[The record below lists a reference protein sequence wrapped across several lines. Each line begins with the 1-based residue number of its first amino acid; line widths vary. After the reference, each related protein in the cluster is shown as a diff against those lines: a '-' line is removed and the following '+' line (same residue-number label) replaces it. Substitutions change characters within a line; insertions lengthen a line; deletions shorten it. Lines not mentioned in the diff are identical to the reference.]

1 MYSNEKKGF
10 SLLDLIVK
18 IIFAALFIFILV
30 WLFQKK
36 VPNMAPFYS
45 NVFRE
50 NIAYMQSA
58 GESYFTDDKMPKEIG
73 QEEKITLDS
82 MIQRKLIIPFVD
94 EDGNACN
101 VYESY
106 VSMTKT
112 DLGYELK
119 TNLVCPK
126 ESDYT
131 IKILGC
137 HTYCKDAACSKKCRV
152 EQITQYQFKKKVTST
167 TTKYSCPSGYT
178 LDGKKC
184 TKKVLVDTKS
194 AEHTTTT
201 PHEIVEPATL
211 VVVGSKCVSADRIT
225 NKSYTEKLTNKEYTT
240 KVTNKEY
247 TDKVSGKEY
256 TEKLTNKSYTDK
268 ITTTTPATTKKEP
281 YTCQKTKTE
290 RRCTTTYQSYS
301 YSCNCSGSWYHGQY
315 VTSCST
321 CSGSTP
327 VESCSDVSVP
337 YNDTCYKDVTVP
349 GSTTYSCP
357 SGYTKEGSGSSLKC
371 YKNTYS
377 CPSGYTKEGSGSSLK
392 CYKTT
397 YSCPSGY
404 TKEGSGSSLKCYK
417 NTYSCPSGYT
427 NEGSGSSLKC
437 YKNTYSCPSGYTKE
451 GSGSSLKCYKNTY
464 SCPSG
469 YAFDPSKS
477 QTLCYKCTDG
487 SQYYTCPDKTYTLD
501 GNKCKKTITD
511 TTTDLRCDSGYVLEG
526 NKCNKYSTDTKD
538 ATGKKETKTSWKYKW
553 SEKTSLSGWTKTG
566 KTKTVKGK
574 EICE

>member
-50 NIAYMQSA
+50 NIAYMQEA

-73 QEEKITLDS
+73 QEEKISLDS

-137 HTYCKDAACSKKCRV
+137 HTYCKDSACSKRCHV
-152 EQITQYQFKKKVTST
+152 EKITEYEFKKQET
-167 TTKYSCPSGYT
+167 TTKIKYSCASGYK

-184 TKKVLVDTKS
+184 VKKTLIDTQS
-194 AEHTTTT
+194 AEQTSTTT
-201 PHEIVEPATL
+201 HEIVEPATL
-211 VVVGSKCVSADRIT
+211 VVVGSQCVSADRIT
-225 NKSYTEKLTNKEYTT
+225 NKT
-240 KVTNKEY
+240 Y
-247 TDKVSGKEY
+247 TDKI
-256 TEKLTNKSYTDK
+256 TNKSYTDK
-268 ITTTTPATTKKEP
+268 ITDKEYTDKVSTKEYTDKITNKEYTEKITTTTPDTTKQEDYPCTK
-281 YTCQKTKTE
+281 YKTE
-290 RRCTTTYQSYS
+290 RKCTTTYQTYT
-301 YSCNCSGSWYHGQY
+301 YSCNCTGSWYHGQY

-321 CSGSTP
+321 CTGSTP
-327 VESCSDVSVP
+327 VESCSNVQVP
-337 YNDTCYKDVTVP
+337 YNDTCHRTVTVP
-349 GSTTYSCP
+349 GGTTYSCP

-371 YKNTYS
+371 YKNVYS
-377 CPSGYTKEGSGSSLK
+377 CPSGYTKEGSGSTLK
-392 CYKTT
+392 CYKNV

-404 TKEGSGSSLKCYK
+404 TKEGSGSTLKCYK
-417 NTYSCPSGYT
+417 NVYSCPA
-427 NEGSGSSLKC
+427 
-437 YKNTYSCPSGYTKE
+437 
-451 GSGSSLKCYKNTY
+451 
-464 SCPSG
+464 G
-469 YAFDPSKS
+469 YAFDPTKS

-487 SQYYTCPDKTYTLD
+487 ETYYTCPDKTYTLD
-501 GNKCKKTITD
+501 GKQCKKTVTD
-511 TTTDLRCDSGYVLEG
+511 TTTDLKCPSGYELEG
-526 NKCNKYSTDTKD
+526 NKCNKYKTETKD
-538 ATGKKETKTSWKYKW
+538 ATGKKETSTSWKYKW
-553 SEKTSLSGWTKTG
+553 SNKSTLSGWTKTG
-566 KTKTVKGK
+566 KTRTVDGK
-574 EICE
+574 EVCE

>member
-36 VPNMAPFYS
+36 VPNMVPFYS

-58 GESYFTDDKMPKEIG
+58 GESYFTDDKMPTEVG

-82 MIQRKLIIPFVD
+82 MIQKKLIIPFVD

-112 DLGYELK
+112 DIGYELK

-131 IKILGC
+131 VKILGC
-137 HTYCKDAACSKKCRV
+137 HTYCKDAACQKRCHIEK
-152 EQITQYQFKKKVTST
+152 ITQYQFKKKVTDT
-167 TTKYSCPSGYT
+167 TTKYSCSDGYT
-178 LDGKKC
+178 LDGKNC
-184 TKKVLVDTKS
+184 VKKVVVDTQS
-194 AEHTTTT
+194 AEQTSTTS
-201 PHEIVEPATL
+201 HEVVEPATL
-211 VVVGSKCVSADRIT
+211 VVVGSQCVSADRIT
-225 NKSYTEKLTNKEYTT
+225 NKNYTDKITNK
-240 KVTNKEY
+240 NY
-247 TDKVSGKEY
+247 TDKV
-256 TEKLTNKSYTDK
+256 TTKSYTDK
-268 ITTTTPATTKKEP
+268 ITTTNPDTTKQEP
-281 YTCQKTKTE
+281 YSCTKYKTE
-290 RRCTTTYQSYS
+290 RKCTTTYQTYT
-301 YSCNCSGSWYHGQY
+301 YSCNCSGSWVHGQY
-315 VTSCST
+315 VSSCST

-327 VESCSDVSVP
+327 VESCSNVQVP
-337 YNDTCYKDVTVP
+337 YTDTCYKTVTVP
-349 GSTTYSCP
+349 GGT
-357 SGYTKEGSGSSLKC
+357 
-371 YKNTYS
+371 
-377 CPSGYTKEGSGSSLK
+377 
-392 CYKTT
+392 
-397 YSCPSGY
+397 
-404 TKEGSGSSLKCYK
+404 
-417 NTYSCPSGYT
+417 
-427 NEGSGSSLKC
+427 
-437 YKNTYSCPSGYTKE
+437 TYSCPSGYTKE

-487 SQYYTCPDKTYTLD
+487 RQYYTCPDSSYRLD
-501 GNKCKKTITD
+501 GNKCKKTVTD
-511 TTTDLRCDSGYVLEG
+511 TTTDLKCPSGYTLEG
-526 NKCNKYSTDTKD
+526 KKCYKYSTDTKE
-538 ATGKKETKTSWKYKW
+538 ATAKKETKTSWKYKW
-553 SEKTSLSGWTKTG
+553 SEKSSLSGWTKTG
-566 KTKTVKGK
+566 KTRTVDGK